1 MKFKIGDK
9 VRVINKEDEY
19 YDQVG
24 VITGKDISCWYDW
37 KVTFNSG
44 RSFYDEDELIKEKN
58 MFNVGDVIVSKDGS
72 KRKVLAVVDELTALS
87 NTTNFNYF
95 NDWYTKKELEDY
107 VFKLASEEETTLS
120 MQEVADKFGV
130 DVDKLKIKKDK

>member
-24 VITGKDISCWYDW
+24 VITVECFMYDW
-37 KVTFNSG
+37 IVKFNDG
-44 RSFYDEDELIKEKN
+44 YDVYDEDELIKEKN

-87 NTTNFNYF
+87 DTTNFNYF

>member
-58 MFNVGDVIVSKDGS
+58 MFNAGDVVVNNSGS

-87 NTTNFNYF
+87 NTANFNYF
-95 NDWYTKKELEDY
+95 NGWYTKKELEECGY
-107 VFKLASEEETTLS
+107 KLASEETTLS
-120 MQEVADKFGV
+120 MQEVADKLGV

>member
-58 MFNVGDVIVSKDGS
+58 MFNVGDVVVNNSGS

-87 NTTNFNYF
+87 ASYNSNYF
-95 NDWYTKKELEDY
+95 GSWYTKEQLEDY
-107 VFKLASEEETTLS
+107 DYKLVSEEETTLS